1 MLQELSIKKFAIIDD
16 LHIFFSD
23 GLTILSG
30 ETGAGKSIII
40 NAVNLLL
47 GTRAMSR
54 LIRTGAENAEL
65 EALFKIDPE
74 SRTANAMEK
83 HGFDIIDG
91 LLIRRI
97 ISRRNRHRIYI
108 NGHISTIQVLSSLTE
123 NLASISGQHAHQGL
137 LKADQH
143 LLILDQF
150 GGLTSLRNKV
160 RDSVNKI
167 LHQMNALRV
176 LQSKKRGKS
185 EKIEF
190 LEFQKKEIIEAG
202 VKINEDIALEKERII
217 LRNGEAL
224 YLAIHRSIENLYSG
238 EGAVVERLV
247 EVHKYLEKVC
257 RIDSR
262 LNQEAEA
269 INSAALHIEDIS

>member
-65 EALFKIDPE
+65 EALFKIDPG
-74 SRTANAMEK
+74 SQTANVMER
-83 HGFDIIDG
+83 HGFDITDG

-108 NGHISTIQVLSSLTE
+108 NGHISTIQVLSSVTE
-123 NLASISGQHAHQGL
+123 NLASISGQHAHQAL
-137 LKADQH
+137 LKTDQH

-150 GGLTSLRNKV
+150 GGLTPLRNKV
-160 RDSVNKI
+160 RDNVNKI
-167 LHQMNALRV
+167 LHQINALRV
-176 LQSKKRGKS
+176 LESKKKRK
-185 EKIEF
+185 F
-190 LEFQKKEIIEAG
+190 
-202 VKINEDIALEKERII
+202 
-217 LRNGEAL
+217 
-224 YLAIHRSIENLYSG
+224 
-238 EGAVVERLV
+238 
-247 EVHKYLEKVC
+247 
-257 RIDSR
+257 
-262 LNQEAEA
+262 
-269 INSAALHIEDIS
+269 